1 MNKIYIVVRYS
12 WSYEGGDCLDCMCSG
27 FDKYE
32 VCKKCLEHVI
42 KSLEISFMNFIDLY
56 NEYKVISISD
66 PTAFTTS
73 HMIEEQDSAK
83 TVAEVMGLDN
93 VLREAVGRRAD
104 MFSGYYVEKNN
115 PNDILLQ
122 KQIINYLEKVKGE

>member
-1 MNKIYIVVRYS
+1 MKDKIYIVVNYS
-12 WSYEGGDCLDCMCSG
+12 WSYEGGDCLDCLCSG
-27 FDKYE
+27 LDKYE
-32 VCKKCLEHVI
+32 VCKKCLEDVI
-42 KSLEISFMNFIDLY
+42 KSLEISFMDFIDLY

-66 PTAFTTS
+66 PTDFTTS
-73 HMIEEQDSAK
+73 YMIEEQDSAK

-93 VLREAVGRRAD
+93 VLREAVGMRPPMR
-104 MFSGYYVEKNN
+104 GYYVEKND

>member
-1 MNKIYIVVRYS
+1 MNKIYIVVRYT

-27 FDKYE
+27 SDKYG

-93 VLREAVGRRAD
+93 VLREAVGKRNLI
-104 MFSGYYVEKNN
+104 SGYYVEKDD
-115 PNDILLQ
+115 PNDVLLQ
-122 KQIINYLEKVKGE
+122 KQIINYLKKVKGE